1 MKRALVLMC
10 LLAFAAAPAE
20 ATQRRMGELPAPRLL
35 EPSDRAKLGKDGILF
50 RWTNEGGDRNF
61 YDFRLY
67 KGTRTV
73 ESGLILKEQLPRGHA
88 WIKVP
93 AEKFESGG
101 TYSWSV
107 KQVGSRKSRSNYSV
121 FTIAS

>member
-1 MKRALVLMC
+1 MKRALILIVL
-10 LLAFAAAPAE
+10 LVLAAAPTE
-20 ATQRRMGELPAPRLL
+20 ANQRRMGELPAPRLV
-35 EPSDRAKLGKDGILF
+35 EPSDRAKLDKDGVLF

-67 KGTRTV
+67 KGPQTV
-73 ESGLILKEQLPRGHA
+73 ESSLILKEQLPRGHA

-107 KQVGSRKSRSNYSV
+107 KQVGSRKSRSNYWV